1 LNAFE
6 KIMRNFNA
14 VTTVWCD
21 VVLRSGDTKAE
32 YICGGAGDAVM
43 LTRVA
48 EFTAETCWSCVH

>member
-1 LNAFE
+1 
-6 KIMRNFNA
+6 MRNFNA

-43 LTRVA
+43 LTGVA